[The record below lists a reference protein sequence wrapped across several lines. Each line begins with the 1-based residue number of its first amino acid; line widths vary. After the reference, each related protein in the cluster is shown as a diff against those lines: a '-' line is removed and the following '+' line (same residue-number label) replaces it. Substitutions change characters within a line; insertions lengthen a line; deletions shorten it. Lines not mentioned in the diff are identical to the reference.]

1 MNRPIRVLELRSV
14 RGTGGGPEKTI
25 MLGAAGTDPTRFS
38 VTVCY
43 IRDRRDDVFTLD
55 HRAKTLGI
63 DYVEVLESHSF
74 DRSII
79 EPLRQLLR
87 SRQIDIVHSH
97 DYKTN
102 LLALLLARLEKIVP
116 LSTAHGWTGN
126 SGRERWLYYPADR
139 RLLAWFPR
147 VIAVSGDIRDA
158 LVRAGARADRVTV
171 VLNGIDPERFKR
183 NRDLESTAR
192 RRLEIEPS
200 HTVIGAVGRLARQK
214 RFDLLLDA
222 VGPLLKRFPHLLVV
236 IAGDGELKDTLAH
249 HARTRG
255 LASLCRFTGHVE
267 DVISLHH
274 AFDLFV
280 QASDYE
286 GTPNAVLEAMA
297 LETPVVAT
305 DAGGTAELV
314 GHGVH
319 GLITPRGN
327 VRALTDALEACLQD
341 PAAARARARAARAR
355 VENEISFEHRMRS
368 VEAIYEALARGRAR
382 SSTDLRQP
390 ANRHVD
396 A

>member
-55 HRAKTLGI
+55 HRAKHLGI

-192 RRLEIEPS
+192 RRLADR
-200 HTVIGAVGRLARQK
+200 TVPHGDRRGGPTRASKKVRSVARRHRAIAEAVSSPARCDRGRRRAQGHAGAPRPHAWFGVTLPLHRSRRRCHQPAPRVRPLRSSVGLRRNTK
-214 RFDLLLDA
+214 C
-222 VGPLLKRFPHLLVV
+222 
-236 IAGDGELKDTLAH
+236 
-249 HARTRG
+249 RTRG
-255 LASLCRFTGHVE
+255 HGAR
-267 DVISLHH
+267 
-274 AFDLFV
+274 
-280 QASDYE
+280 
-286 GTPNAVLEAMA
+286 N
-297 LETPVVAT
+297 
-305 DAGGTAELV
+305 AGG
-314 GHGVH
+314 
-319 GLITPRGN
+319 GN
-327 VRALTDALEACLQD
+327 R
-341 PAAARARARAARAR
+341 
-355 VENEISFEHRMRS
+355 
-368 VEAIYEALARGRAR
+368 RGRDCRAGR
-382 SSTDLRQP
+382 PRDPWIDHPSWECPSTYGRT
-390 ANRHVD
+390 
-396 A
+396 

>member
-1 MNRPIRVLELRSV
+1 MSRQIRVLELRSV

-25 MLGAAGTDPTRFS
+25 MLGAAGTDPSRFS

-43 IRDRRDDVFTLD
+43 IRDRRDDIFTLD
-55 HRAKTLGI
+55 QRAKHLGI
-63 DYVEVLESHSF
+63 DYVEILESHSF
-74 DRSII
+74 DPSII
-79 EPLRQLLR
+79 RPLRQLVR
-87 SRQIDIVHSH
+87 SRRIEIVHSH

-102 LLALLLARLEKIVP
+102 LLALLLARLERIVP

-158 LVRAGARADRVTV
+158 LARAGARANRVTV
-171 VLNGIDPERFKR
+171 VLNGIDPDRFKR
-183 NRDLESTAR
+183 NPDLESSTR
-192 RRLEIEPS
+192 RRLQIEPH

-222 VGPLLKRFPHLLVV
+222 IAPLLNRFPHLLVV
-236 IAGDGELKDTLAH
+236 IAGDGELKDTLAQ
-249 HARTRG
+249 HARTGG
-255 LASLCRFTGHVE
+255 LASRCRFTGHVE

-286 GTPNAVLEAMA
+286 GTSNAVLEAMA

-314 GHGVH
+314 AHEVH
-319 GLITPRGN
+319 GLITPCGN
-327 VRALTDALEACLQD
+327 VRAMTDAIEACLRD
-341 PAAARARARAARAR
+341 PAGARARARAARTR
-355 VENEISFEHRMRS
+355 VENEISFRHRMRS
-368 VEAIYEALARGRAR
+368 VEAIYEALAASAR
-382 SSTDLRQP
+382 SSTDLTQP
-390 ANRHVD
+390 SNRHAD